1 MTSDASGLVEQG
13 NASSRGVRH
22 RYFGVLAGVSLGSVI
37 GAVSAFGSRLAPTQ
51 LLALALLVFGG
62 ASLPIVLSDLS
73 YWVFALI
80 LVSPIEALYWRAFD
94 AQIKIYYLV
103 TIFAITA
110 YLLQGAV
117 RGRIGYTRNVLFIPI
132 CLFYA
137 VRVVTLAYSPFKVDT
152 SQYLILFALLL
163 GIFFAV
169 TALITDRMRYRRCT
183 LLILLV
189 GTLVCG
195 LGVIQL
201 AAYRLLGLTI
211 AVILPR
217 QYQTLVSLSRA
228 SSTFHE
234 PDNFAAYAAYVF
246 MLLLSYW
253 LSRAFRRYRPLLGV
267 GLVLSILALL
277 FAQARAA
284 MVGVACGSVLLL
296 GLLYWG
302 QGRVQLRRLAAVVA
316 LAVTLALVLALTS
329 PQTFSTLT
337 YRVRRLFS
345 AEAINPETGLVS
357 AGTSSARVNT
367 ILRALEM
374 TVRTPQTSL
383 VGVGFGTW
391 EQYATAIRAEGG
403 AGSNV
408 LPSRSPASILV
419 AAYYDAGVPG
429 LFTLLLI
436 PLAYASGHLR
446 ALRYATDEF
455 WRGSL
460 IASLCSFSAL
470 FVSFVFT
477 DYSYLGF
484 VWIQLGLAAVAINL
498 ATKSGTKVQH
508 EA

>member
-1 MTSDASGLVEQG
+1 MTTDPFRMVGQE
-13 NASSRGVRH
+13 NAGSRGVRH
-22 RYFGVLAGVSLGSVI
+22 RCFGLLAGVSLGSII
-37 GAVSAFGSRLAPTQ
+37 GAVSAYWSHLAPTQ
-51 LLALALLVFGG
+51 SLALALLVFG
-62 ASLPIVLSDLS
+62 AVSLPIVLSDLS

-80 LVSPIEALYWRAFD
+80 LVSPIEALFWRAFD

-103 TIFAITA
+103 TILAITA
-110 YLLQGAV
+110 YLFQGAV
-117 RGRIGYTRNVLFIPI
+117 RGRISYTRNTLLIPI

-152 SQYLILFALLL
+152 SQYLILFALLV
-163 GIFFAV
+163 GIFLAV
-169 TALITDRMRYRRCT
+169 TALITDKIAYKRCT
-183 LLILLV
+183 LLILVV
-189 GTLVCG
+189 GTLVTG

-201 AAYRLLGLTI
+201 AAYRLLGLKI
-211 AVILPR
+211 AVFLPR
-217 QYQTLVSLSRA
+217 QDQTLVFLSRA

-267 GLVLSILALL
+267 GLVFSMLALM

-284 MVGVACGSVLLL
+284 MVGVVCGSLLLL
-296 GLLYWG
+296 GLLYWE
-302 QGRVQLRRLAAVVA
+302 QRRVQLRRLAAAVA
-316 LAVTLALVLALTS
+316 LAITLALVLALTS
-329 PQTFSTLT
+329 PQTFSALT
-337 YRVRRLFS
+337 YRVRRLLS
-345 AEAINPETGLVS
+345 TEAINPQTGLAS
-357 AGTSSARVNT
+357 PGTSSARVNT
-367 ILRALEM
+367 ILRALEISLK
-374 TVRTPQTSL
+374 TPQTSL

-391 EQYATAIRAEGG
+391 EKYATVIRAEGG

-419 AAYYDAGVPG
+419 GAYYDAGVPG

-436 PLAYASGHLR
+436 PLAYAGAHLR
-446 ALRYATDEF
+446 ALRYTTDEF

-460 IASLCSFSAL
+460 RASLCSFSAL

-477 DYSYLGF
+477 DYFYLGF
-484 VWIQLGLAAVAINL
+484 VWIQLGLAAVAIGL
-498 ATKSGTKVQH
+498 AAKSGTKVQD